1 MGEMEDGERFRK
13 AVEEIA
19 RAVLAGE
26 IKDRNELNRYKI
38 IVSRK
43 YHLSKIPGN
52 SDILKAIP
60 EEERDR
66 FRELL
71 KRKPTRTISGVAVV
85 AMMTKPFPLPA
96 RQVYLLPGRA
106 LSWFAAELH
115 RKRAFSAEGSP
126 ERYHP
131 YIIMMRR
138 LKQLTDIGH
147 NVDKVEVIIQG
158 GTFPA
163 VDLDYQ
169 EWYIKCAFKAMN
181 DFPYF
186 KDIENLEEKLV
197 RLIVKGDKS
206 VFEEDPEFKRAW
218 ELTHRRP
225 YYYIEDEQRKNEKAK
240 VRMVGLTIETR
251 PDWAFERQIDRMLKL
266 GTTRVELG
274 VQTVFNFIH
283 ERTKRGHGV
292 EEIIKATQLL
302 RDAGLKINY
311 HIMPGLPGGSNFER
325 DLYTFRKIFEDP
337 PRFRPDMLKIYPTLV
352 TADAPLYAWYKAGK
366 YRPYTTEEAL
376 ELLVEAYKLF
386 PPKWVRVMRIQRD
399 IPAKLIVAG
408 VKHSNLGQ
416 LVFNELIKRGGIRP
430 REIRFREVGHMMQK
444 FGIQPEIEHIKLLRE
459 DYDAAGGKEIFLSFE
474 DVKNDILIGFLR
486 LRIPSEKAHRKEINC
501 CPSAIVRELHVYGP
515 LVPIGGKPKYEWQH
529 RGYGRELLAEAERIA
544 REEFD
549 VKKMLVISGVGVR
562 EYYRKFGYR
571 KNGPYVAKRLDK
583 SYAEYKKSREFD
595 AHLNT

>member
-1 MGEMEDGERFRK
+1 MYDKDFKK

-19 RAVLAGE
+19 RAVLSGE
-26 IKDRNELNRYKI
+26 IKSREELNRYKI
-38 IVSRK
+38 VVSRK

-60 EEERDR
+60 EEERER

-85 AMMTKPFPLPA
+85 AMMTKPFPCPHGRCIYCPGGPA
-96 RQVYLLPGRA
+96 I
-106 LSWFAAELH
+106 
-115 RKRAFSAEGSP
+115 GSP
-126 ERYHP
+126 QSYTGKEPSALRAVQSAYHP

-147 NVDKVEVIIQG
+147 DVDKVEVIIQG

-186 KDIENLEEKLV
+186 KDIENLEEKLI
-197 RLIVKGDKS
+197 RLIVKKDES
-206 VFEEDPEFKRAW
+206 VFEEDPKFREAW
-218 ELTHRRP
+218 ERTHRKP
-225 YYYIEDEQRKNEKAK
+225 YYYLEDEQRKNEKAK

-251 PDWAFERQIDRMLKL
+251 PDWAFERQIDRMLRF

-274 VQTVFNFIH
+274 VQTIFNFIH

-292 EEIIKATQLL
+292 EEIVKATQLL

-311 HIMPGLPGGSNFER
+311 HIMPGLPGSNFER
-325 DLYTFRKIFEDP
+325 DLYTFRTIFED

-366 YRPYTTEEAL
+366 YRPYTTEEAV
-376 ELLVEAYKLF
+376 ELLVEAYKYF
-386 PPKWVRVMRIQRD
+386 PKWVRVMRIQRD

-416 LVFNELIKRGGIRP
+416 LVFNELIKRGIRP
-430 REIRFREVGHMMQK
+430 REIRFREVGHQMQK
-444 FGIQPEIEHIKLLRE
+444 FGVEPEMEHIKLLRE
-459 DYDAAGGKEIFLSFE
+459 DYDAAGGREIFLSFE

-515 LVPIGGKPKYEWQH
+515 LVPIGEKPKYEWQH
-529 RGYGRELLAEAERIA
+529 RGYGRELLSEAERIA

-583 SYAEYKKSREFD
+583 SYADYKKSKEFD

>member
-1 MGEMEDGERFRK
+1 MDERFQE
-13 AVEEIA
+13 AVRELA
-19 RAVLAGE
+19 RLVMSGE
-26 IKDRNELNRYKI
+26 IKSRDELNRWKI
-38 IVSRK
+38 KVARK

-60 EEERDR
+60 EERREEFRD
-66 FRELL
+66 LL

-85 AMMTKPFPLPA
+85 AMMTKPFPCPHG
-96 RQVYLLPGRA
+96 RCIYCPGGP
-106 LSWFAAELH
+106 SV
-115 RKRAFSAEGSP
+115 GSP
-126 ERYHP
+126 QSYTGREPSALRAIQSAYHP

-147 NVDKVEVIIQG
+147 DVDKVEVIIQG

-169 EWYIKCAFKAMN
+169 EWFIKCAFKAMN
-181 DFPYF
+181 DFPHF
-186 KDIENLEEKLV
+186 KEIENLEEKLI
-197 RLIVKGDKS
+197 RLIVKKDES
-206 VFEEDPEFKRAW
+206 VLEEDPKFREAW
-218 ELTHRRP
+218 LKTHSKP
-225 YYYIEDEQRKNEKAK
+225 YYYLEDEQRKNEKAK

-251 PDWAFERQIDRMLKL
+251 PDWAFERQIDRMLRF

-274 VQTVFNFIH
+274 VQTIFNFIH

-292 EEIIKATQLL
+292 EEIVKATQLL
-302 RDAGLKINY
+302 KDAGLKINY
-311 HIMPGLPGGSNFER
+311 HIMPGLPGSNFER
-325 DLYTFRKIFEDP
+325 DLYTFRTIFEDS
-337 PRFRPDMLKIYPTLV
+337 RFRPDMLKIYPTLV
-352 TADAPLYAWYKAGK
+352 TRDAPLYRWWKEGK
-366 YRPYTTEEAL
+366 YRPYRTEEAV

-386 PPKWVRVMRIQRD
+386 PKWVRVMRIQRD
-399 IPAKLIVAG
+399 IPVQLIVDG

-416 LVFNELIKRGGIRP
+416 LVFNELIKRGIRP
-430 REIRFREVGHMMQK
+430 REIRFREVGHVMEK
-444 FGIQPEIEHIKLLRE
+444 FGIQPEVEHIKLLCE
-459 DYDAAGGKEIFLSFE
+459 DYEASGGREIFLSFE
-474 DVKNDILIGFLR
+474 DTKNDILIGFLR

-515 LVPIGGKPKYEWQH
+515 LVPIGGKPRYEWQH

-562 EYYRKFGYR
+562 NYYRKFGYR

-583 SYAEYKKSREFD
+583 GYAEYKKSGEFD

>member
-1 MGEMEDGERFRK
+1 MEGESFEK

-26 IKDRNELNRYKI
+26 IKSREELNRYKI
-38 IVSRK
+38 VVSRK

-60 EEERDR
+60 EGERER
-66 FRELL
+66 FRDLL

-85 AMMTKPFPLPA
+85 AMMTKPFPCPHG
-96 RQVYLLPGRA
+96 RCIYCPGGPTV
-106 LSWFAAELH
+106 
-115 RKRAFSAEGSP
+115 GSP
-126 ERYHP
+126 QSYTGKEPSALRAVQSAYHP

-147 NVDKVEVIIQG
+147 DVDKVEVIIQG

-169 EWYIKCAFKAMN
+169 EWFVKEAFKAMN

-197 RLIVKGDKS
+197 RLIVKKDES
-206 VFEEDPEFKRAW
+206 VFEEDPKFREAW
-218 ELTHRRP
+218 LKTHRKP
-225 YYYIEDEQRKNEKAK
+225 YYYLEDEQRKNEKAR

-251 PDWAFERQIDRMLKL
+251 PDWAFERHIDRMLRF

-274 VQTVFNFIH
+274 VQTIFNFIH

-292 EEIIKATQLL
+292 EEIVKATQLL

-311 HIMPGLPGGSNFER
+311 HIMPGLPGSNFER
-325 DLYTFRKIFEDP
+325 DLYTFKAIFED

-366 YRPYTTEEAL
+366 YRPYTTEEAV
-376 ELLVEAYKLF
+376 ELLVEAYRHF
-386 PPKWVRVMRIQRD
+386 PKWVRVMRIQRD

-416 LVFNELIKRGGIRP
+416 LVFNELIKRGIRP
-430 REIRFREVGHMMQK
+430 REIRFREVGHQMEK
-444 FGIQPEIEHIKLLRE
+444 FGIEPEIEHIELLRE
-459 DYDAAGGKEIFLSFE
+459 DYEAAGGREIFLSFE
-474 DVKNDILIGFLR
+474 DTKNDILIGFLR
-486 LRIPSEKAHRKEINC
+486 LRIPSERAHRKEINC

-515 LVPIGGKPKYEWQH
+515 LVPIGGKPKYGWQH

-549 VKKMLVISGVGVR
+549 VRKMLVISGVGVR

-583 SYAEYKKSREFD
+583 GYADYKKSGKFD

>member
-1 MGEMEDGERFRK
+1 MGGSDNFRR

-52 SDILKAIP
+52 SYILKAIP
-60 EEERDR
+60 EGERDR

-71 KRKPTRTISGVAVV
+71 KRKPTRTISGVAIV
-85 AMMTKPFPLPA
+85 AMMTKPFPCPHG
-96 RQVYLLPGRA
+96 RCIYCPGGP
-106 LSWFAAELH
+106 SV
-115 RKRAFSAEGSP
+115 GSP
-126 ERYHP
+126 QSYTGKEPSALRAVQSAYHP

-147 NVDKVEVIIQG
+147 DVDKVEVIIQG

-169 EWYIKCAFKAMN
+169 EWFVKCAFKAMN
-181 DFPYF
+181 DFPHF
-186 KDIENLEEKLV
+186 RDIENLEEKLV
-197 RLIVKGDKS
+197 RLIVHGDKS
-206 VFEEDPEFKRAW
+206 VLDEDTKFKEAW
-218 ELTHRRP
+218 EKTHRKP
-225 YYYIEDEQRKNEKAK
+225 YYYLEEEQRKNEKAN

-274 VQTVFNFIH
+274 VQTIFNFIH

-292 EEIIKATQLL
+292 EEIVKATQLL

-311 HIMPGLPGGSNFER
+311 HIMPGLPGSNFER
-325 DLYTFRKIFEDP
+325 DLYTFRAIFEDA
-337 PRFRPDMLKIYPTLV
+337 RFRPDMLKVYPTLV
-352 TADAPLYAWYKAGK
+352 TADAPLYRWWKEGK
-366 YRPYTTEEAL
+366 YRPYRTEEAVK
-376 ELLVEAYKLF
+376 LLVEAYKLF
-386 PPKWVRVMRIQRD
+386 PKWVRVMRIQRD
-399 IPAKLIVAG
+399 IPAKLIVDG

-416 LVFNELIKRGGIRP
+416 LVFNELIKRGIRP

-444 FGIQPEIEHIKLLRE
+444 FGIEPEIEHIELLRE

-474 DVKNDILIGFLR
+474 DTKNDILIGFLR

-549 VKKMLVISGVGVR
+549 VKKMLIISGVGVR
-562 EYYRKFGYR
+562 EYYRKFDYR
-571 KNGPYVAKRLDK
+571 KNGPYVAKRLDRGYANFEK
-583 SYAEYKKSREFD
+583 SGKFD

>member
-1 MGEMEDGERFRK
+1 MNGERFEK
-13 AVEEIA
+13 AVDEIA

-26 IKDRNELNRYKI
+26 IKSREELNRYKI

-60 EEERDR
+60 EGERER
-66 FRELL
+66 FRDLL

-85 AMMTKPFPLPA
+85 AMMTKPFPCPHGRCIYCPGGPA
-96 RQVYLLPGRA
+96 V
-106 LSWFAAELH
+106 
-115 RKRAFSAEGSP
+115 GSP
-126 ERYHP
+126 QSYTGKEPSALRAIQSAYHP

-147 NVDKVEVIIQG
+147 DVDKVEVIIQG

-169 EWYIKCAFKAMN
+169 EWFVKEAFKAMN
-181 DFPYF
+181 DFPHF

-197 RLIVKGDKS
+197 RLIVKKDES
-206 VFEEDPEFKRAW
+206 VFDEDPKFREAW
-218 ELTHRRP
+218 LKTHGKP
-225 YYYIEDEQRKNEKAK
+225 YYYLEDEQRKNEKAK

-251 PDWAFERQIDRMLKL
+251 PDWAFERQIDRMLRF

-292 EEIIKATQLL
+292 EEIVKATQLL

-311 HIMPGLPGGSNFER
+311 HIMPGLPGSNFER
-325 DLYTFRKIFEDP
+325 DLYTFKAIFEDS
-337 PRFRPDMLKIYPTLV
+337 RFRPDMLKIYPTLV

-366 YRPYTTEEAL
+366 YRPYTTEEAV

-386 PPKWVRVMRIQRD
+386 PKWVRVMRIQRD

-416 LVFNELIKRGGIRP
+416 LVFNELIKRGIRP
-430 REIRFREVGHMMQK
+430 REIRFREVGHQMEK
-444 FGIQPEIEHIKLLRE
+444 FGIEPEVEHIKLLRE

-529 RGYGRELLAEAERIA
+529 RGYGRELLSEAERIA
-544 REEFD
+544 REEFE

-583 SYAEYKKSREFD
+583 DYASYKKSKEFD

>member
-1 MGEMEDGERFRK
+1 MGEMGDGEKFGR

-19 RAVLAGE
+19 RAVLVGE

-52 SDILKAIP
+52 SDILKALP

-85 AMMTKPFPLPA
+85 AMMTKPFPCPHG
-96 RQVYLLPGRA
+96 RCIYCPGGP
-106 LSWFAAELH
+106 SV
-115 RKRAFSAEGSP
+115 GSP
-126 ERYHP
+126 QSYTGKEPSALRAVQSAYHP

-147 NVDKVEVIIQG
+147 DVDKVEVIIQG

-169 EWYIKCAFKAMN
+169 EWYVKCAFKAMN

-186 KDIENLEEKLV
+186 KDIEDLEEKLV
-197 RLIVKGDKS
+197 RLIVEGDKS

-218 ELTHRRP
+218 ELTHRKP
-225 YYYIEDEQRKNEKAK
+225 YYYLEDEQRKNEKAK

-311 HIMPGLPGGSNFER
+311 HIMPGLPGSNFER
-325 DLYTFRKIFEDP
+325 DLYTFRKIFED

-352 TADAPLYAWYKAGK
+352 TADAPLYALYKAGK
-366 YRPYTTEEAL
+366 YRPYTTEEAV

-386 PPKWVRVMRIQRD
+386 PKWVRVMRIQRD
-399 IPAKLIVAG
+399 IPAKLILAG

-416 LVFNELIKRGGIRP
+416 LVFNELIKRGIRP

-444 FGIQPEIEHIKLLRE
+444 FGVQPEVEHIKLLRE
-459 DYDAAGGKEIFLSFE
+459 DYEAAGGKEIFLSFE
-474 DVKNDILIGFLR
+474 DVKNDILIGFIR

-583 SYAEYKKSREFD
+583 SYAEYKKSKEFD

>member
-1 MGEMEDGERFRK
+1 MGETKAGENFRR

-19 RAVLAGE
+19 GAVLSGE
-26 IKDRNELNRYKI
+26 IKEREELNRYKI

-60 EEERDR
+60 AEERDR

-71 KRKPTRTISGVAVV
+71 KKKPTRTISGVAVV
-85 AMMTKPFPLPA
+85 AMMTKPFPCPHG
-96 RQVYLLPGRA
+96 RCIYCPGGP
-106 LSWFAAELH
+106 SV
-115 RKRAFSAEGSP
+115 GSP
-126 ERYHP
+126 QSYTGKEPSALRAVQSAYHP

-147 NVDKVEVIIQG
+147 DVDKVEVIIQG

-169 EWYIKCAFKAMN
+169 EWFVKEAFKAMN

-186 KDIENLEEKLV
+186 KDIDDLEDKLV
-197 RLIVKGDKS
+197 RLIVKRDKS

-218 ELTHRRP
+218 EKTHSKP
-225 YYYIEDEQRKNEKAK
+225 YYYLENEQRKNEKAK

-292 EEIIKATQLL
+292 EEIIKATRLL

-311 HIMPGLPGGSNFER
+311 HIMPGLPGSSFER
-325 DLYTFRKIFEDP
+325 DLYTFQAIFEDS
-337 PRFRPDMLKIYPTLV
+337 RYRPDMLKIYPTLV

-366 YRPYTTEEAL
+366 YRPYTTEEAV

-386 PPKWVRVMRIQRD
+386 PKWVRVMRIQRD

-416 LVFNELIKRGGIRP
+416 LVFNELVKRGIRP
-430 REIRFREVGHMMQK
+430 REIRFREVGHMMEK
-444 FGIQPEIEHIKLLRE
+444 FGIQPEIEHIELLRE

-474 DVKNDILIGFLR
+474 DTKNDILIGFIR

-562 EYYRKFGYR
+562 NYYRKFGYR
-571 KNGPYVAKRLDK
+571 KNGPYVAKRLDRG
-583 SYAEYKKSREFD
+583 YADYEPDGKFD

>member
-1 MGEMEDGERFRK
+1 MEEFEK
-13 AVEEIA
+13 AVNELA
-19 RAVLAGE
+19 RLVMSGE
-26 IKDRNELNRYKI
+26 IKSRDELNRWKI
-38 IVSRK
+38 KVARK
-43 YHLSKIPGN
+43 YYLSKIPGN

-60 EEERDR
+60 EDRREE

-85 AMMTKPFPLPA
+85 AMMTKPFPCPHG
-96 RQVYLLPGRA
+96 RCIYCPGGP
-106 LSWFAAELH
+106 SV
-115 RKRAFSAEGSP
+115 GSP
-126 ERYHP
+126 QSYTGREPSALRAVQSAYHP

-147 NVDKVEVIIQG
+147 DVDKVEVIIQG

-169 EWYIKCAFKAMN
+169 EWFIKEAFKAMN
-181 DFPYF
+181 DFPHF
-186 KDIENLEEKLV
+186 KDIEDLEEKLI
-197 RLIVKGDKS
+197 RLIVKKDDS
-206 VFEEDPEFKRAW
+206 VLKEDPKFREAW
-218 ELTHRRP
+218 LKTHSKP
-225 YYYIEDEQRKNEKAK
+225 YYYYLEDEQRKNEKAK

-251 PDWAFERQIDRMLKL
+251 PDWAFERHIDRMLKL

-311 HIMPGLPGGSNFER
+311 HIMPGLPGSNFER
-325 DLYTFRKIFEDP
+325 DLYTFRTIFED

-352 TADAPLYAWYKAGK
+352 TRDAPLYRWWKEGK
-366 YRPYTTEEAL
+366 YRPYRTEEAV

-386 PPKWVRVMRIQRD
+386 PKWVRVMRIQRD
-399 IPAKLIVAG
+399 IPVQLIVDG

-416 LVFNELIKRGGIRP
+416 LVFNELIKRGIRP
-430 REIRFREVGHMMQK
+430 REIRFREVGHMMEK
-444 FGIQPEIEHIKLLRE
+444 FGIQPEVEHIKLLRE
-459 DYDAAGGKEIFLSFE
+459 DYDAAGGREIFLSFE

-486 LRIPSEKAHRKEINC
+486 LRIPSENAHRKEINC

-515 LVPIGGKPKYEWQH
+515 LVPIGGKPRYEWQH

-544 REEFD
+544 REEFE
-549 VKKMLVISGVGVR
+549 VKKMLIISGVGVR

-571 KNGPYVAKRLDK
+571 RNGPYVAKRLDK
-583 SYAEYKKSREFD
+583 GYAEYKKSREFD

>member
-1 MGEMEDGERFRK
+1 MGEFEK

-26 IKDRNELNRYKI
+26 IKSREELNRYKI
-38 IVSRK
+38 VVSRK

-52 SDILKAIP
+52 SDVLKAIP
-60 EEERDR
+60 EEERER

-85 AMMTKPFPLPA
+85 AMMTKPFPCPHG
-96 RQVYLLPGRA
+96 RCIYCPGGP
-106 LSWFAAELH
+106 SV
-115 RKRAFSAEGSP
+115 GSP
-126 ERYHP
+126 QSYTGKEPSALRAVQSAYHP

-147 NVDKVEVIIQG
+147 DVDKVEVIIQG

-169 EWYIKCAFKAMN
+169 EWYVKEAFKAMN
-181 DFPYF
+181 DFPHF
-186 KDIENLEEKLV
+186 KEVENLEEKLV
-197 RLIVKGDKS
+197 RLIVKKDES
-206 VFEEDPEFKRAW
+206 VFEEDPSFREAW
-218 ELTHRRP
+218 LKTHRKP
-225 YYYIEDEQRKNEKAK
+225 YYYLEDEQRKNERAK

-251 PDWAFERQIDRMLKL
+251 PDWAFERQIDRMLRF

-292 EEIIKATQLL
+292 EEIVKATQLL

-311 HIMPGLPGGSNFER
+311 HIMPGLPGSNFER
-325 DLYTFRKIFEDP
+325 DLYTFRTIFED

-352 TADAPLYAWYKAGK
+352 TRDAPLYAWYKAGK
-366 YRPYTTEEAL
+366 YRPYTTGEAV

-386 PPKWVRVMRIQRD
+386 PKWVRVMRIQRD

-416 LVFNELIKRGGIRP
+416 LVFNELIKRGIRP
-430 REIRFREVGHMMQK
+430 REIRFREVGHQMQK
-444 FGIQPEIEHIKLLRE
+444 FGVEPEVEHIELLRE
-459 DYDAAGGKEIFLSFE
+459 DYDAAGGREIFLSFE
-474 DVKNDILIGFLR
+474 DTKNDVLIGFLR

-529 RGYGRELLAEAERIA
+529 RGYGRELLSEAERIA

-549 VKKMLVISGVGVR
+549 AKKMLVISGVGVR
-562 EYYRKFGYR
+562 EYYRKFDYR
-571 KNGPYVAKRLDK
+571 KNGPYVAKRLDRGYPE
-583 SYAEYKKSREFD
+583 SKKSEEFD

>member
-1 MGEMEDGERFRK
+1 MNGESFEK

-19 RAVLAGE
+19 GAVLSGE
-26 IKDRNELNRYKI
+26 IKSREELNRYKI
-38 IVSRK
+38 VVSRK

-60 EEERDR
+60 EGERER
-66 FRELL
+66 FRDLL
-71 KRKPTRTISGVAVV
+71 RRKPTRTISGVAVV
-85 AMMTKPFPLPA
+85 AMMTKPFPCPHGRCIYCPGGPA
-96 RQVYLLPGRA
+96 V
-106 LSWFAAELH
+106 
-115 RKRAFSAEGSP
+115 GSP
-126 ERYHP
+126 QSYTGKEPSALRAVQSAYHP

-147 NVDKVEVIIQG
+147 DVDKVEVIIQG

-169 EWYIKCAFKAMN
+169 EWFVKEAFKAMN
-181 DFPYF
+181 DFPHF
-186 KDIENLEEKLV
+186 KDVENLEEKLV
-197 RLIVKGDKS
+197 RLIVKKDES
-206 VFEEDPEFKRAW
+206 VLEEDLAFRGAW
-218 ELTHRRP
+218 LKTHRKP
-225 YYYIEDEQRKNEKAK
+225 YYYLEDEQRKNERAK

-251 PDWAFERQIDRMLKL
+251 PDWAFERQIDRMLHF

-292 EEIIKATQLL
+292 EEIVKATQLL

-311 HIMPGLPGGSNFER
+311 HIMPGLPGSNLER
-325 DLYTFRKIFEDP
+325 DLYTFKTIFEDT
-337 PRFRPDMLKIYPTLV
+337 RFRPDMLKIYPTLV

-366 YRPYTTEEAL
+366 YRPYTTEEAVK
-376 ELLVEAYKLF
+376 LLVEAYRYF
-386 PPKWVRVMRIQRD
+386 PKWVRVMRIQRD

-416 LVFNELIKRGGIRP
+416 LVFNELIKRGIRP
-430 REIRFREVGHMMQK
+430 REIRFREVGHQMEK
-444 FGIQPEIEHIKLLRE
+444 FGIEPEIEHIELLRE
-459 DYDAAGGKEIFLSFE
+459 DYEAAGGREIFLSFE
-474 DVKNDILIGFLR
+474 DTKNDILIGFIR
-486 LRIPSEKAHRKEINC
+486 LRIPSEKTHRKEINC

-529 RGYGRELLAEAERIA
+529 RGYGRELLMGAERIA

-549 VKKMLVISGVGVR
+549 VRKMLVISGVGVR
-562 EYYRKFGYR
+562 NYYRKFGYR

-583 SYAEYKKSREFD
+583 GYADYKKSKEFD

>member
-1 MGEMEDGERFRK
+1 MGESRDGENFRK
-13 AVEEIA
+13 AVEELA
-19 RAVLAGE
+19 RAVLSGE
-26 IKDRNELNRYKI
+26 IKTREELNRYKI
-38 IVSRK
+38 IVSRR

-60 EEERDR
+60 EGERER
-66 FRELL
+66 FRDLL

-85 AMMTKPFPLPA
+85 AMMTKPFPCPHG
-96 RQVYLLPGRA
+96 RCIYCPGGPTV
-106 LSWFAAELH
+106 
-115 RKRAFSAEGSP
+115 GSP
-126 ERYHP
+126 QSYTGKEPSALRAVQSAYHP

-147 NVDKVEVIIQG
+147 DVDKVEVIIQG

-186 KDIENLEEKLV
+186 RDIENLEEKLV
-197 RLIVKGDKS
+197 RLIVKKDES
-206 VFEEDPEFKRAW
+206 VFEEDPEFREAW
-218 ELTHRRP
+218 KKTHRKP
-225 YYYIEDEQRKNEKAK
+225 YYYLEDEQRRNERAK

-251 PDWAFERQIDRMLKL
+251 PDWAFERHIDRMLRL

-274 VQTVFNFIH
+274 VQTIFNFIH
-283 ERTKRGHGV
+283 ERTRRGHGV
-292 EEIIKATQLL
+292 EEIVKATQLL

-311 HIMPGLPGGSNFER
+311 HIMPGLPGSNFER
-325 DLYTFRKIFEDP
+325 DLYTFRAIFEDS
-337 PRFRPDMLKIYPTLV
+337 RFRPDMLKIYPTLV

-366 YRPYTTEEAL
+366 YRPYTTEEAV
-376 ELLVEAYKLF
+376 ELLVEAYKGF
-386 PPKWVRVMRIQRD
+386 PKWVRVMRIQRD

-416 LVFNELIKRGGIRP
+416 LVFNELVKRGIRP
-430 REIRFREVGHMMQK
+430 REIRFREVGHMMEK

-459 DYDAAGGKEIFLSFE
+459 DYEAAEGKEIFLSFE
-474 DVKNDILIGFLR
+474 DVKNDILIGFIR

-529 RGYGRELLAEAERIA
+529 RGYGRELLSEAERIA
-544 REEFD
+544 REEFE
-549 VKKMLVISGVGVR
+549 VRKMLVISGVGVR
-562 EYYRKFGYR
+562 NYYRKFGYR
-571 KNGPYVAKRLDK
+571 KNGPYVAKRLDRG
-583 SYAEYKKSREFD
+583 YADYEPDGKFD

>member
-1 MGEMEDGERFRK
+1 MGESNNFRR
-13 AVEEIA
+13 AVEELA

-26 IKDRNELNRYKI
+26 IKTRDELNRYKI

-60 EEERDR
+60 EGERDR
-66 FRELL
+66 FRDLL

-85 AMMTKPFPLPA
+85 AMMTKPFPCPHG
-96 RQVYLLPGRA
+96 RCIYCPGGP
-106 LSWFAAELH
+106 SV
-115 RKRAFSAEGSP
+115 GSP
-126 ERYHP
+126 QSYTGKEPSALRAVQSAYHP

-147 NVDKVEVIIQG
+147 DVDKVEVIIQG

-169 EWYIKCAFKAMN
+169 EWFIKCAFKAMN
-181 DFPYF
+181 DFPHF
-186 KDIENLEEKLV
+186 RDIENLEEKLV
-197 RLIVKGDKS
+197 RLIVHGDKS
-206 VFEEDPEFKRAW
+206 VLDEDPKFKEAW
-218 ELTHRRP
+218 EKTHRKP
-225 YYYIEDEQRKNEKAK
+225 YYYLEDEQRKNEKAK

-274 VQTVFNFIH
+274 VQTIFNFIH

-292 EEIIKATQLL
+292 EEIVKATQLL

-311 HIMPGLPGGSNFER
+311 HIMPGLPGSNFER
-325 DLYTFRKIFEDP
+325 DLYTFRAIFEDA
-337 PRFRPDMLKIYPTLV
+337 RFRPDMLKVYPTLV
-352 TADAPLYAWYKAGK
+352 TADAPLYRWWREGK
-366 YRPYTTEEAL
+366 YRPYRTEEAV

-386 PPKWVRVMRIQRD
+386 PKWVRVMRIQRD
-399 IPAKLIVAG
+399 IPAKLIVDG

-416 LVFNELIKRGGIRP
+416 LVFNELIKRGIRP

-444 FGIQPEIEHIKLLRE
+444 FGVEPEMEHIELLRE
-459 DYDAAGGKEIFLSFE
+459 DYDAAGGKDIFLSFE
-474 DVKNDILIGFLR
+474 DTKNDILIGFLR

-515 LVPIGGKPKYEWQH
+515 LVPIGGRPKYEWQH

-583 SYAEYKKSREFD
+583 SYADFGKSKSFD

>member
-1 MGEMEDGERFRK
+1 MGEDEFRK
-13 AVEEIA
+13 AVEELA
-19 RAVLAGE
+19 RAVMNGE
-26 IKDRNELNRYKI
+26 IKGREELNRYKI
-38 IVSRK
+38 AVSRK

-60 EEERDR
+60 EERREE

-85 AMMTKPFPLPA
+85 AMMTKPFPCPHG
-96 RQVYLLPGRA
+96 RCIYCPGGP
-106 LSWFAAELH
+106 SV
-115 RKRAFSAEGSP
+115 GSP
-126 ERYHP
+126 QSYTGREPSALRAVQSAYHP

-147 NVDKVEVIIQG
+147 DVDKVEVIIQG

-169 EWYIKCAFKAMN
+169 EWFVKCAFKAMN
-181 DFPYF
+181 DFPHF
-186 KDIENLEEKLV
+186 RDIENLDEKLV
-197 RLIVKGDKS
+197 RLIVKGDES
-206 VFEEDPEFKRAW
+206 VFDEDPKFKEAW
-218 ELTHRRP
+218 EKTHSKP
-225 YYYIEDEQRKNEKAK
+225 YYYLEDEQRKNERAK

-251 PDWAFERQIDRMLKL
+251 PDWAFERQIDRMLRL

-292 EEIIKATQLL
+292 EEIVKATQLL

-311 HIMPGLPGGSNFER
+311 HIMPGLPGSNFER
-325 DLYTFRKIFEDP
+325 DLYTFQAIFEDA
-337 PRFRPDMLKIYPTLV
+337 RFRPDMLKIYPTLV
-352 TADAPLYAWYKAGK
+352 TADAPLYRWWKEGK
-366 YRPYTTEEAL
+366 YRPYRTEEAV

-386 PPKWVRVMRIQRD
+386 PKWVRVMRIQRD
-399 IPAKLIVAG
+399 IPVQLIVDG

-416 LVFNELIKRGGIRP
+416 LVFNELVKRGIRP
-430 REIRFREVGHMMQK
+430 REIRFREVGHMMEK
-444 FGIQPEIEHIKLLRE
+444 FGVQPEIEHIKLLRE
-459 DYDAAGGKEIFLSFE
+459 DYEAAGGKEIFLSFE

-486 LRIPSEKAHRKEINC
+486 LRIPSEKAHRREINC

-529 RGYGRELLAEAERIA
+529 RGYGRELLSEAERIA

-549 VKKMLVISGVGVR
+549 VRKMLVISGVGVR
-562 EYYRKFGYR
+562 NYYRKFGYR
-571 KNGPYVAKRLDK
+571 KNGPYVAKRLDRG
-583 SYAEYKKSREFD
+583 YADFEIRGHFD
-595 AHLNT
+595 GHLNT

>member
-1 MGEMEDGERFRK
+1 MDGENFRR
-13 AVEEIA
+13 AVEELA
-19 RAVLAGE
+19 KKVLSGE
-26 IKDRNELNRYKI
+26 IKTREELNRYKI
-38 IVSRK
+38 VVSRK

-52 SDILKAIP
+52 SDVLKAIP
-60 EEERDR
+60 EGERER
-66 FRELL
+66 FRDLL

-85 AMMTKPFPLPA
+85 AMMTKPFPCPHG
-96 RQVYLLPGRA
+96 RCIYCPGGPTV
-106 LSWFAAELH
+106 
-115 RKRAFSAEGSP
+115 GSP
-126 ERYHP
+126 QSYTGKEPSALRAVQSAYHP

-147 NVDKVEVIIQG
+147 DVDKVEVIIQG

-169 EWYIKCAFKAMN
+169 EWFVKCAFKAMN
-181 DFPYF
+181 DFPHF

-197 RLIVKGDKS
+197 QLIVKKDES
-206 VFEEDPEFKRAW
+206 VFEEDPAFRGAW
-218 ELTHRRP
+218 EKTHRKP
-225 YYYIEDEQRKNEKAK
+225 YYYLEDEQRKNEKAK

-251 PDWAFERQIDRMLKL
+251 PDWAFERHIDRMLRL

-283 ERTKRGHGV
+283 ERTRRGHGV
-292 EEIIKATQLL
+292 EEIVKATRLL

-311 HIMPGLPGGSNFER
+311 HIMPGLPGSNFER
-325 DLYTFRKIFEDP
+325 DLYTFKAIFEDA
-337 PRFRPDMLKIYPTLV
+337 RFRPDMLKIYPTLV

-366 YRPYTTEEAL
+366 YRPYTTEEAV
-376 ELLVEAYKLF
+376 ELLVEAYKYF
-386 PPKWVRVMRIQRD
+386 PKWVRVMRIQRD

-416 LVFNELIKRGGIRP
+416 LVFNELVKRGIRP
-430 REIRFREVGHMMQK
+430 REIRFREVGHMMEK
-444 FGIQPEIEHIKLLRE
+444 FGIEPEIEHIELLRE
-459 DYDAAGGKEIFLSFE
+459 DYDAAGGREIFLSFE
-474 DVKNDILIGFLR
+474 DTKNDILIGFIR
-486 LRIPSEKAHRKEINC
+486 LRVPSERAHRKEINC

-515 LVPIGGKPKYEWQH
+515 LVPIGGKPKHEWQH

-549 VKKMLVISGVGVR
+549 VRKMLVISGVGVR
-562 EYYRKFGYR
+562 DYYRKFGYR
-571 KNGPYVAKRLDK
+571 KNGPYVAKRLDRG
-583 SYAEYKKSREFD
+583 YADFEREGKFD

>member
-1 MGEMEDGERFRK
+1 MDKFEK

-26 IKDRNELNRYKI
+26 IKSREELNRYKI
-38 IVSRK
+38 VVSRK

-60 EEERDR
+60 EEERER

-85 AMMTKPFPLPA
+85 AMMTKPFPCPHG
-96 RQVYLLPGRA
+96 RCIYCPGGP
-106 LSWFAAELH
+106 SV
-115 RKRAFSAEGSP
+115 GSP
-126 ERYHP
+126 QSYTGKEPSALRAVQSAYHP

-138 LKQLTDIGH
+138 LKQLRDIGH
-147 NVDKVEVIIQG
+147 DVDKVEVIIQG

-169 EWYIKCAFKAMN
+169 EWYVKEAFKAMN

-186 KDIENLEEKLV
+186 ESIENLEEKLV
-197 RLIVKGDKS
+197 RLIVKKDES
-206 VFEEDPEFKRAW
+206 VFEEDPAFRKAW
-218 ELTHRRP
+218 ERTHRKP
-225 YYYIEDEQRKNEKAK
+225 YYYLEDEQRKNEKAR

-292 EEIIKATQLL
+292 EEIVRATQLL

-311 HIMPGLPGGSNFER
+311 HIMPGLPGSNFER
-325 DLYTFRKIFEDP
+325 DLYTFRAIFEDS
-337 PRFRPDMLKIYPTLV
+337 RFRPDMLKIYPTLV

-366 YRPYTTEEAL
+366 YRPYTTEEAV

-386 PPKWVRVMRIQRD
+386 PKWVRVMRIQRD

-416 LVFNELIKRGGIRP
+416 LVFNELVKRGIRP

-444 FGIQPEIEHIKLLRE
+444 FGVEPEVEHIELLRE

-474 DVKNDILIGFLR
+474 DTKNDILIGFLR

-515 LVPIGGKPKYEWQH
+515 LVPIGGKPRYEWQH
-529 RGYGRELLAEAERIA
+529 RGYGRELLREAERIA

-583 SYAEYKKSREFD
+583 GYADYRTSGEFD

>member
-1 MGEMEDGERFRK
+1 MDEFER

-19 RAVLAGE
+19 RAVLSGE
-26 IKDRNELNRYKI
+26 IKSREELNRYKI
-38 IVSRK
+38 VVSRK
-43 YHLSKIPGN
+43 YHLSRIPGN
-52 SDILKAIP
+52 SEVLKALP
-60 EEERDR
+60 EEERER
-66 FRELL
+66 FRDLL

-85 AMMTKPFPLPA
+85 AMMTKPFPCPHG
-96 RQVYLLPGRA
+96 RCIYCPGGP
-106 LSWFAAELH
+106 SV
-115 RKRAFSAEGSP
+115 GSP
-126 ERYHP
+126 QSYTGKEPSALRAVQSAYHP

-147 NVDKVEVIIQG
+147 DVDKVEVIIQG

-169 EWYIKCAFKAMN
+169 EWFVKCAFKAMN
-181 DFPYF
+181 DFPHF
-186 KDIENLEEKLV
+186 RGIENLEEKLV
-197 RLIVKGDKS
+197 RLIVKKDES
-206 VFEEDPEFKRAW
+206 VFEEDPKFKEAW
-218 ELTHRRP
+218 LKTHRKP
-225 YYYIEDEQRKNEKAK
+225 YYYLEDEQRKNERAK

-311 HIMPGLPGGSNFER
+311 HIMPGLPGSNFER
-325 DLYTFRKIFEDP
+325 DLYTFRIIFEDS
-337 PRFRPDMLKIYPTLV
+337 RFRPDMLKIYPTLV

-366 YRPYTTEEAL
+366 YRPYTTEEAV
-376 ELLVEAYKLF
+376 ELLVEAYKYF
-386 PPKWVRVMRIQRD
+386 PKWVRVMRIQRD

-416 LVFNELIKRGGIRP
+416 LVFNELVKRGIRP
-430 REIRFREVGHMMQK
+430 REIRFREVGHQMEK
-444 FGIQPEIEHIKLLRE
+444 FGIEPEIEHIKLLRK
-459 DYDAAGGKEIFLSFE
+459 DYEAAGGREIFLSFE
-474 DVKNDILIGFLR
+474 DTKNDILIGFLR

-529 RGYGRELLAEAERIA
+529 RGYGRELLGEAERIA

-549 VKKMLVISGVGVR
+549 AKKMLVISGVGVR
-562 EYYRKFGYR
+562 NYYRKFGYR

-583 SYAEYKKSREFD
+583 GYSEYKKSKEFD